1 MEKNVNPPKTN
12 YWKNYLD
19 VMNQKYKT
27 WYSDDKIDKLGELK
41 DDAYD
46 SFFRELKNKDTTI
59 ENRPA
64 WEVTNLKYPDEP
76 PGFVYGKDLPKFIK
90 DKVDKGRMS
99 VKFIENYPIKDENA
113 EYNSN
118 LTRYLMSRN
127 PGIVNKLQTMNKI
140 KN

>member
-27 WYSDDKIDKLGELK
+27 WYSDDKNKIK

-46 SFFRELKNKDTTI
+46 SFFSELKKQDVTT
-59 ENRPA
+59 ENSPA
-64 WEVTNLKYPDEP
+64 WEVTNLKYPDDKP
-76 PGFVYGKDLPKFIK
+76 TYFIGNDLPKDIK

-99 VKFIENYPIKDENA
+99 AKFIENHPVKNENVD
-113 EYNSN
+113 YNSK

-127 PGIVNKLQTMNKI
+127 PGIVNKLQAINKI
-140 KN
+140 EK

>member
-27 WYSDDKIDKLGELK
+27 WYSDDKNKIK

-46 SFFRELKNKDTTI
+46 SFFSELKKQDLTT
-59 ENRPA
+59 ENSPA
-64 WEVTNLKYPDEP
+64 WEVTNLKYPSEP
-76 PGFVYGKDLPKFIK
+76 PGIVVGKDLPKDIK